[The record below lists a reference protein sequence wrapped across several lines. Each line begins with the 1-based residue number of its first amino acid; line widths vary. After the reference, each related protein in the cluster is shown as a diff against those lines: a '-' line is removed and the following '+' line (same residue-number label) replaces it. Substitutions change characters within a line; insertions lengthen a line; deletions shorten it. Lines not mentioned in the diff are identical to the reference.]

1 MERMKAVA
9 VMEERNAT
17 AEPSPGA
24 SGANSISAQAANAS
38 ARAARLSRGPNSQ
51 LAGIDNC
58 SKKEGHVAET
68 LSYLLI
74 LYTYFDTSLS

>member
-9 VMEERNAT
+9 VMEERNAP
-17 AEPSPGA
+17 AEPSLGA

-38 ARAARLSRGPNSQ
+38 ARARARLSRGPNSQ

-58 SKKEGHVAET
+58 SKKEGHVVET
-68 LSYLLI
+68 LSYLL
-74 LYTYFDTSLS
+74 YTYLL